1 MNPFATI
8 KCSHKKCN
16 NFQMW
21 HKMFCI
27 RGSEQRVCRD
37 FFFGMSTDK
46 KLNPALSRNADDA
59 EMISMF
65 ESEMNGV
72 SA

>member
-1 MNPFATI
+1 
-8 KCSHKKCN
+8 
-16 NFQMW
+16 MW